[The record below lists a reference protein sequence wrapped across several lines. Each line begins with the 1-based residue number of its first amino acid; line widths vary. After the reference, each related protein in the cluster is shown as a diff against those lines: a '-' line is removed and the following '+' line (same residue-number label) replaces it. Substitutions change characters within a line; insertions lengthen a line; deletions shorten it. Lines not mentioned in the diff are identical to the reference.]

1 MSTTWVF
8 VGLLCGRELALNTG
22 LTKKGNIKM
31 IFPIVAKDFLKL
43 MVGLIVSVTIVLLI
57 HYGTDQKELNQA
69 ASEKLELTKSNESEM
84 LDNESE
90 VTTQDTIKYNSIE
103 TPDTIQ
109 K

>member
-43 MVGLIVSVTIVLLI
+43 VVGLMVSVAIVLAI
-57 HYGTDQKELNQA
+57 HYGTDQRELNQA
-69 ASEKLELTKSNESEM
+69 ATEKLERSNA
-84 LDNESE
+84 L
-90 VTTQDTIKYNSIE
+90 E
-103 TPDTIQ
+103 TPGTITE
-109 K
+109 